1 MVNFKNHINKMKEI
15 KAGDRFYLYDGHIGR
30 LLCITEREFL
40 FIKKWKFF
48 SQIHD
53 SNTMELMSASDPS
66 ALSLGE
72 KLEEIAVS
80 DNLGEESLLSIGL
93 KNSSVYGLNSLW
105 LNIVHACNMSCKYCF
120 VDNGKYGN
128 TSGYMERDTA
138 IRAVEKWLNNLDSRQ
153 TVFNVIFFGGEPLL
167 NWELIEYIVDK
178 VEIEVEKRKKHCRYY
193 LTTNA
198 TIINE
203 KILDLIKNHDF
214 VFSISI
220 DGLEYIH
227 NYNRPLAN
235 SNDSYMIIRKNIE
248 SFLCAAPKT
257 IANMVVCREDIPFIV
272 ESVKELWQMGFKA
285 VKVVLSMEREV
296 HLTFDELLEYKEQ
309 MEQLANDT
317 YENIIKGDR
326 HVVENFIEIFSS
338 LSNRKNCGG
347 CALYNDRVMVVAP
360 DGEEFKCYK
369 QISANMREQEHRFME
384 KCDNCWAVSLCDEGC
399 PLDHKIF
406 TDDFY
411 KRSEELCNRSKCL
424 YNVALKLYIRFSEVG
439 ADKLKKYFLW
449 RHSNDVK

>member
-1 MVNFKNHINKMKEI
+1 
-15 KAGDRFYLYDGHIGR
+15 
-30 LLCITEREFL
+30 
-40 FIKKWKFF
+40 
-48 SQIHD
+48 
-53 SNTMELMSASDPS
+53 
-66 ALSLGE
+66 
-72 KLEEIAVS
+72 
-80 DNLGEESLLSIGL
+80 
-93 KNSSVYGLNSLW
+93 
-105 LNIVHACNMSCKYCF
+105 
-120 VDNGKYGN
+120 
-128 TSGYMERDTA
+128 
-138 IRAVEKWLNNLDSRQ
+138 
-153 TVFNVIFFGGEPLL
+153 
-167 NWELIEYIVDK
+167 
-178 VEIEVEKRKKHCRYY
+178 
-193 LTTNA
+193 
-198 TIINE
+198 
-203 KILDLIKNHDF
+203 
-214 VFSISI
+214 
-220 DGLEYIH
+220 
-227 NYNRPLAN
+227 
-235 SNDSYMIIRKNIE
+235 MIIRKNIE

-411 KRSEELCNRSKCL
+411 KRSEELCNRSKCI

>member
-1 MVNFKNHINKMKEI
+1 
-15 KAGDRFYLYDGHIGR
+15 
-30 LLCITEREFL
+30 
-40 FIKKWKFF
+40 
-48 SQIHD
+48 
-53 SNTMELMSASDPS
+53 
-66 ALSLGE
+66 
-72 KLEEIAVS
+72 
-80 DNLGEESLLSIGL
+80 
-93 KNSSVYGLNSLW
+93 
-105 LNIVHACNMSCKYCF
+105 
-120 VDNGKYGN
+120 
-128 TSGYMERDTA
+128 
-138 IRAVEKWLNNLDSRQ
+138 
-153 TVFNVIFFGGEPLL
+153 
-167 NWELIEYIVDK
+167 
-178 VEIEVEKRKKHCRYY
+178 
-193 LTTNA
+193 
-198 TIINE
+198 
-203 KILDLIKNHDF
+203 
-214 VFSISI
+214 
-220 DGLEYIH
+220 
-227 NYNRPLAN
+227 
-235 SNDSYMIIRKNIE
+235 
-248 SFLCAAPKT
+248 
-257 IANMVVCREDIPFIV
+257 
-272 ESVKELWQMGFKA
+272 MGFKA

-411 KRSEELCNRSKCL
+411 KRSEELCNRSKCI

-439 ADKLKKYFLW
+439 ADKLKNIFCGGIAMM
-449 RHSNDVK
+449 SNDYTVKVGEDWYTYVSDTGDIEKNGHVWEKNIYTDFTGISTRMKLDITEEQWIRGEVVQSLWLSISHICNMVCEYCFAQDGTYGTASLMNWETAKRAIDFFFEYLKKDVRKIRVNFLAGSPC